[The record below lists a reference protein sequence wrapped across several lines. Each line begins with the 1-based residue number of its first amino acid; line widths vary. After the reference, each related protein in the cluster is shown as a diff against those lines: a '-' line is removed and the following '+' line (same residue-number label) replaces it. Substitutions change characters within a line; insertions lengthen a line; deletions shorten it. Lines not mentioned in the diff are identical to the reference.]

1 MESDRDRQRDGL
13 RHSKRDGSRN
23 KNHVGIKIEAE
34 TGNKHR
40 DEKKTQ
46 KTESHAENMR
56 GRQQSTNTAL
66 VVASSMTDGNHLMGK
81 LILEYNDSAV
91 WRCLISF
98 IVTPIQRQLLP
109 GVGAD
114 KVLVFLRVHVYMRMS
129 RDV

>member
-23 KNHVGIKIEAE
+23 RNHVGIKIKAE

-66 VVASSMTDGNHLMGK
+66 VVAS
-81 LILEYNDSAV
+81 
-91 WRCLISF
+91 
-98 IVTPIQRQLLP
+98 
-109 GVGAD
+109 
-114 KVLVFLRVHVYMRMS
+114 
-129 RDV
+129 